1 MKNKSPKIWLM
12 GASLETPNMGVNA
25 LSEASLKCIFT
36 QWHDAEV
43 ILRTVVDESD
53 QKITIGGRD
62 IWIKNRALW
71 TGINLSKPN
80 NVYVLII
87 YALLLKLL
95 PFKGF
100 QQFLERTNLYFKE
113 LMEADLVADIT
124 YGDSFSDLYGMSRF
138 RSDAFLKI
146 LVILCQKKL
155 ILLPQTYGPFKS
167 PVAKAL
173 VKYILKQ
180 ATLIYSRDKNGV
192 EYTKELLGS
201 AAENKSIIYI
211 PDVAFVLEP
220 DKPDVPIIKQLEKL
234 KEQGKVIIGLNISGI
249 LYNGGQKA
257 DQQFG
262 LKGNYRELP
271 GKIIKYF
278 MEQKDTIVILVS
290 HVYGEDNQACQTVY
304 DQISGDYPERVLLVE
319 DKLNHKQVKY
329 LIGCCDFFLGSR
341 MHSCI
346 AAISQCVPAIGLAYS
361 GKFIGVFESA
371 GVGNYVVDLRT
382 EDEQKIL
389 SQVEKKFGNRQEAAA
404 TLRATIPQ
412 IQKQVIQLFEGV
424 DKTLNKSNS

>member
-1 MKNKSPKIWLM
+1 MKKKYPKIWLM
-12 GASLETPNMGVNA
+12 GASMETSNMGVNA

-43 ILRTVVDESD
+43 ILRTVVDESE

-80 NVYVLII
+80 NIYLLII
-87 YALLLKLL
+87 YALLFRLL
-95 PFKGF
+95 PFNGF
-100 QQFLERTNLYFKE
+100 QQLLESTNPYFKE

-124 YGDSFSDLYGMSRF
+124 YGDSFSDLYGIPRF

-155 ILLPQTYGPFKS
+155 VLLPQTYGPFKS
-167 PVAKAL
+167 PLAKAL
-173 VKYILKQ
+173 VQYILKK

-192 EYTKELLGS
+192 EYTKELLG
-201 AAENKSIIYI
+201 ATAENKPIIYI

-234 KEQGKVIIGLNISGI
+234 KESGKVIIGLNISGI

-257 DQQFG
+257 DRQFG

-271 GKIIKYF
+271 DKIIKYF
-278 MEQKDTIVILVS
+278 MEQKDTVVILVS
-290 HVYGEDNQACQTVY
+290 HVYGQDNQACQTVY
-304 DQISGDYPERVLLVE
+304 EEISGDYPERILLVE
-319 DKLNHKQVKY
+319 DRLNHKQVKY

-382 EDEQKIL
+382 EDDQEIL
-389 SQVEKKFGNRQEAAA
+389 NQVENGFCNRQETQAK
-404 TLRATIPQ
+404 LRTTIPQ
-412 IQKQVIQLFEGV
+412 IQKQVIQLFEEV
-424 DKTLNKSNS
+424 DNLLKK